1 MCTVRAI
8 FISAILSLGLA
19 GPVLASPAM
28 ASAATH
34 ASAVHV
40 HAAASGSP
48 YGILF
53 HM

>member
-1 MCTVRAI
+1 MCTVRSV
-8 FISAILSLGLA
+8 FISAILALGLA

-40 HAAASGSP
+40 HAAASATP

-53 HM
+53 HT